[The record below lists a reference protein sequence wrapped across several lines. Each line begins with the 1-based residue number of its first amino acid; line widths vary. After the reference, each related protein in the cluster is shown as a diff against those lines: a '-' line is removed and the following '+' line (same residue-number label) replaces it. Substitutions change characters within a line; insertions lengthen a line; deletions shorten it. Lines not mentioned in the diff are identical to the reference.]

1 MDDYENIE
9 RYNNMMN
16 FFDKWEKER
25 EEIHRKSSGFKEQ
38 VSTELI
44 KVAVQYLPETE
55 EHKSKFYQPLKDR
68 LLVMAYEFLDS
79 SDSILYPANEKE
91 DTYPNYYMPERDQTE
106 EERIYRENIL
116 KTMPKEQHAYFIKLE
131 DERIKIG
138 NFDREFIF
146 QCHDK
151 IKEILL
157 IHYPEIVDFSANNL
171 RFINYYSYMFA
182 KEYLDEFYYYANNFI
197 TDRFPD
203 TE

>member
-1 MDDYENIE
+1 MDDYENLE
-9 RYNNMMN
+9 RYDNMMN

-25 EEIHRKSSGFKEQ
+25 EENNRKATEFIEH

-44 KVAVQYLPETE
+44 QVAVKYFPETE

-68 LLVMAYEFLDS
+68 LFVMASEFLDS

-91 DTYPNYYMPERDQTE
+91 DTFPNYYIPERDQTE
-106 EERIYRENIL
+106 IERIYRENIL

-131 DERIKIG
+131 DERIKIAS
-138 NFDREFIF
+138 FDSEFIF
-146 QCHDK
+146 QSHDK

-157 IHYPEIVDFSANNL
+157 IHYPEIVDYSANNL

-182 KEYLDEFYYYANNFI
+182 KEYLDEFYYYAGNFI
-197 TDRFPD
+197 IDRFP
-203 TE
+203 